1 MPLIN
6 NFSGG
11 IATGVDEYY
20 LNPNHSTVLVNANVN
35 RVGLIGVPTAAQVKA
50 CQKWFY
56 QYPIEHTEPQEF
68 FVCSSENYRSYTE
81 FDGKLCYSN
90 GGPHCRYTYGEKSTD
105 EGIDDFIWYD
115 MGVEAPEGK
124 ILARPLVLSDLP
136 GASATLKPHVDGYIN
151 IKHVKYRVV
160 NTANQTETIYIM
172 DFEDNE
178 GEAIVNWVV
187 PDHTKVYR
195 ELVNQYEEPVGRFLL
210 VNQNDE
216 TTFTDGLEHVFY
228 STECERNSTVDNR
241 SSYRMSYY
249 LGDGYTLHY
258 KTEKTIETET
268 TVVGKTCDNIYD
280 ECGDIVDTVCE
291 DIIKRT
297 NNYTTKCTVDTMYK
311 VLEDRYVPMQIE
323 FSKQVTNS
331 TKHLEPIASSFVY
344 RDQLYIMITIGTDTS
359 IYSLSERDEIYR
371 TSTVVIPYEF
381 HRGSTAEVG
390 NSIYFFDPK
399 GGKVG
404 FFNGVF
410 MSVRSMPVYPYA
422 TANTSVF
429 SAKDGIVYAILNS
442 AHEANLYA
450 FTMPDMTP
458 SLVGKSRIKLRRI
471 KSLGGTSGSILY
483 DDKYII
489 LPIEGKILRYNPDTH
504 EVKSTPNDKIYPSGR
519 VKGFVYEG
527 RNIKCVSEYV
537 IAFCKETE
545 KDMPEELDI
554 KHLTGSYLYNVS
566 QKTNDPNPIDGPIM
580 TAEHDEVEIEYG
592 HMRVDL
598 SGITHTNE
606 LRLYRTGGYLTRYT
620 MVDDVDPTDLY
631 IDRRDDVTIASG
643 REGVYDKV
651 EAPPEGI
658 KWLTSHRSRLFGAV
672 GNKLYWSEPGKAD
685 YWDHVLS
692 MLVLDREITGL
703 ASGFNGLIIFMK
715 GAIKLL
721 AGSEALQF
729 ALKTVSMSKGTTKSY
744 GIQAAGG
751 GALFFSSDGLCF
763 TDGITVKDLSY
774 DMLGAIDFTVLDS
787 AVTAKSYYAL
797 IENFMNSDHQFVV
810 LKQDINKDPLFTTLD
825 GDSISTLGVVDGKL
839 AHQHDG
845 YLYKSFEGD
854 DLRTLHYRSGKLTL
868 GELTM
873 IKEWDRL
880 RLTGEFVGLL
890 TAYIDDRLVLS
901 TTIDTTTPFNVH
913 IPKNVNKGKSL
924 TLEIEGT
931 GDIYSIEYSITGRST
946 TK

>member
-35 RVGLIGVPTAAQVKA
+35 RVGLIGVPTAKQVKA

-68 FVCSSENYRSYTE
+68 FVCSSENYRSYAE
-81 FDGKLCYSN
+81 FDGRLCYSN
-90 GGPHCRYTYGEKSTD
+90 GGPHCRYTYGEKSTED
-105 EGIDDFIWYD
+105 GIDDFIWYD
-115 MGVEAPEGK
+115 MGTEAPEGR

-136 GASATLKPHVDGYIN
+136 GATATIKPQTDGFIN
-151 IKHVKYRVV
+151 IEHVKYRVV

-178 GEAIVNWVV
+178 GEATVDWVV

-195 ELVNQYEEPVGRFLL
+195 ELVNQYDEPVGRFLL
-210 VNQNDE
+210 VNQKNE
-216 TTFTDGLEHVFY
+216 TVFTDGLEHIFY
-228 STECERNSTVDNR
+228 EVVCERNSTVDNR
-241 SSYRMSYY
+241 ASNRMSYY

-258 KTEKTIETET
+258 KIDKTIRTENK
-268 TVVGKTCDNIYD
+268 VVGKTCSGGDYIYD
-280 ECGDIVDTVCE
+280 ECGEIIGETPIVCE

-297 NNYTTKCTVDTMYK
+297 NYYTTTCTVDTMYK
-311 VLEDRYVPMQIE
+311 VLDDRYVPMQIE
-323 FSKQVTNS
+323 FKKSVEDTNGHHS
-331 TKHLEPIASSFVY
+331 AIASSFIF
-344 RDQLYIMITIGTDTS
+344 RDQLFVMITVNDETS

-371 TSTVVIPYEF
+371 TSTVKIPYEF

-390 NSIYFFDPK
+390 NSIYFFDPR

-404 FFNGVF
+404 FFNGAF
-410 MSVRSMPVYPYA
+410 MSVRSMPTYPYA

-442 AHEANLYA
+442 ETEANLYA

-458 SLVGKSRIKLRRI
+458 SLTGKARIKLPRI
-471 KSLGGTSGSILY
+471 KSLGGTSGSIMY
-483 DDKYII
+483 DNKYII
-489 LPIEGKILRYNPDTH
+489 LPIENKILRYNPATH
-504 EVKSTPNDKIYPSGR
+504 ELKSTPNPKIYPSGST
-519 VKGFVYEG
+519 KGFVFEG

-537 IAFCKETE
+537 IAFCEESE

-566 QKTNDPNPIDGPIM
+566 QQTSDPNPIDGPIM

-620 MVDDVDPTDLY
+620 MVEDVDPTDLY

-672 GNKLYWSEPGKAD
+672 GNKLYWSEPGKVD

-797 IENFMNSDHQFVV
+797 IENFMDSQHQFVV
-810 LKQDINKDPLFTTLD
+810 LKQDIDKDPLFTTFD
-825 GDSISTLGVVDGKL
+825 GSEVSTLGTVDGKL

-854 DLRTLHYRSGKLTL
+854 GLRTLSYRSGKLTL

-880 RLTGEFVGLL
+880 RLTGDFVGLL
-890 TAYIDDRLVLS
+890 TAYIDDTLV
-901 TTIDTTTPFNVH
+901 
-913 IPKNVNKGKSL
+913 GSL
-924 TLEIEGT
+924 I
-931 GDIYSIEYSITGRST
+931 RARQ
-946 TK
+946 